1 MRGELVKFPVKQRVL
16 NRLGLDFDDRQAFLD
31 AEIHRI
37 DKALAVLRR
46 RRVLVLNAYHREI
59 DRKIAGGD
67 DPDNAA

>member
-31 AEIHRI
+31 AEIRRI

-46 RRVLVLNAYHREI
+46 RRVLVLNAYRREL
-59 DRKIAGGD
+59 DRKRTAGEY
-67 DPDNAA
+67 